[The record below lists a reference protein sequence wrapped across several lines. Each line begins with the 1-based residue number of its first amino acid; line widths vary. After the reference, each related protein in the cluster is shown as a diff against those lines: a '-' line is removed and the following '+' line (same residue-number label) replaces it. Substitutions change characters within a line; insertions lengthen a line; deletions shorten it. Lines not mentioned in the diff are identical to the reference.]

1 MLAYYRPVHNAG
13 ENSRMVTKARSLV
26 PNNACE
32 RLKAEAE
39 DLHDRERVRLE
50 KFEARRIRLEDL
62 AAEEATLEAEAACQ
76 REFEA
81 SNRQRATEATSRQT
95 GIEQEAELA
104 AEEARVNALR
114 TAIQGRRG
122 GTVPPSVTPSPF
134 GNANLIQDGTLT
146 TLPFQP
152 SRTQA
157 MNPLFSDLAEPLFKA
172 ISENTL
178 AFVNVLNLSTDYT
191 PDREKLKV
199 LKVNS
204 GYFGRRRTALLSEVK
219 GSLYLIQCFLHILH
233 LPPSAT
239 TLPLGCPSS

>member
-1 MLAYYRPVHNAG
+1 M
-13 ENSRMVTKARSLV
+13 
-26 PNNACE
+26 
-32 RLKAEAE
+32 
-39 DLHDRERVRLE
+39 
-50 KFEARRIRLEDL
+50 EDL

-76 REFEA
+76 REIEA

-95 GIEQEAELA
+95 GIEQAAELA
-104 AEEARVNALR
+104 AEEARVLALR

-122 GTVPPSVTPSPF
+122 GTIPPSVTPSPF

-199 LKVNS
+199 LKINS
-204 GYFGRRRTALLSEVK
+204 MLAVDTLEEGALHSYQKLKDPCTLSDASSTFYTSRHPLRLYHWAARLLSFTL
-219 GSLYLIQCFLHILH
+219 LYTWEICQVF
-233 LPPSAT
+233 
-239 TLPLGCPSS
+239 PLYFSQSSYV